1 MIFAIEIDNNLKI
14 IIMDNHNEKAC
25 LVCQQGDQDVPLVEL
40 SFRGTKYFIC
50 PQHIPVLIHDP
61 GKLAGMLPNAE
72 NMQAG

>member
-1 MIFAIEIDNNLKI
+1 MEE
-14 IIMDNHNEKAC
+14 HNEKAC

-40 SFRGTKYFIC
+40 SFRNTKYWIC

-61 GKLAGMLPNAE
+61 GKLAGMLPGAE